1 MNFQKFTRI
10 VEDNPQSVILLE
22 GMRALLDS
30 DKDKLVTLARLLTE
44 QFPDAKFRTGNA
56 SGTDEAF
63 AKGVAEADP
72 SRLEYILSYAGHRTK
87 NMEAGSQCISLKD
100 VPEMEEQAVSSSLL
114 SSPAYKSL
122 MEKRTVVPKLRA
134 KANYILRDTVKVI
147 GAPEQGFS
155 PATIGLF
162 YANSDDP
169 MIGGTGHTIRVCREY
184 DVPVVLQDDWLL
196 WYQEK

>member
-22 GMRALLDS
+22 GMRVLLDS

-72 SRLEYILSYAGHRTK
+72 SRLEYILPYAGHRKKTW
-87 NMEAGSQCISLKD
+87 
-100 VPEMEEQAVSSSLL
+100 
-114 SSPAYKSL
+114 
-122 MEKRTVVPKLRA
+122 KLVHNASR
-134 KANYILRDTVKVI
+134 
-147 GAPEQGFS
+147 
-155 PATIGLF
+155 
-162 YANSDDP
+162 
-169 MIGGTGHTIRVCREY
+169 
-184 DVPVVLQDDWLL
+184 
-196 WYQEK
+196 